1 MRQAKKSLTVLM
13 LYSLSLGLFGCGGD
27 DPVASAASGG
37 GTTPT
42 SPTTTGS
49 FQLSNQTGLPIS
61 LAYIAPDSA
70 SSWGDNLLST
80 SLADGASQTFS
91 GYTPGVYDGQAVI
104 AGAFSIYFG
113 YVSNMTLSAGQ
124 TYSITSTPSAYSG
137 SIKVNNNSS
146 TRTILGVYISP
157 TTSTTWG
164 PNQISSS
171 IAPGGSIHFYD
182 IIPANYDI
190 KIVWNSGTDSTYP
203 SVNVSYLTLTTQ
215 GAL

>member
-1 MRQAKKSLTVLM
+1 M
-13 LYSLSLGLFGCGGD
+13 LYVFSLGLSGCGGD
-27 DPVASAASGG
+27 DSGASNAAGG
-37 GTTPT
+37 GTTQT
-42 SPTTTGS
+42 SPATTGT

-61 LAYIAPDSA
+61 LAYIATDSA

-80 SLADGASQTFS
+80 PLADGASQSFS
-91 GYTPGVYDGQAVI
+91 GYAPGVYDGQAVI

-113 YVSNMTLSAGQ
+113 YAFNMTLSAGQ

-171 IAPGGSIHFYD
+171 IAPGGSTHFYD
-182 IIPANYDI
+182 VIPQNYDI
-190 KIVWNSGTDSTYP
+190 KIIWNSGSDSTYP